1 MATCAFFSRCRRLD
15 EDFFMKENSDEH
27 GEAGRQETALT
38 NLPLLL
44 DALPAAIY
52 STDAEGHVLFYNH
65 AAAELWGREPVIGKE
80 LWCGSYK
87 IFRPDGSDMP
97 LEECPMAV
105 TLKEGRAVHGE
116 EIIVER
122 PDGTRKNILPH
133 PQPLRDHSGKIVGAV
148 NMLIDITE
156 RKGAEAELKLAHDA
170 AQKANRDKD
179 DFLAALSHELR
190 TPLSPVLLLASDAA
204 NNRDLPPRVRT
215 DFDTICKNIELE
227 ARLIDDLLDL
237 SRLTLGK
244 LTVDMKLVDA
254 REPLLGALE
263 KIENDISQKRIVLAL
278 DLSDEK
284 FFVKGDVVRLQQV
297 FWNILKNAVKFT
309 PVNGNITVT
318 SRADAGKDELV
329 IAISDSG
336 MGMSAAESSHVFEA
350 FSQSGQTEPGK
361 QSGGLG
367 LGLAISQKLVDL
379 HSGELHA
386 ASEGPDKGST
396 FTIKLP
402 LAKNTGQSPEK
413 SDNAPSS
420 DQIRKTGLRIL
431 VVEDHEPTRTSL
443 TQLLLRRRH
452 KITAVASLGGAR
464 AAVKNENFDLLISD
478 IGLPDG
484 TGFDLMRELQHG
496 YGLKGIAL
504 TGFGTE
510 EDIDLSR
517 KSGFVTHLT
526 KPVRMESLDEALAA
540 AIKV

>member
-1 MATCAFFSRCRRLD
+1 
-15 EDFFMKENSDEH
+15 MKENSDEH

-38 NLPLLL
+38 NLSLLL

-80 LWCGSYK
+80 FWCGSYK
-87 IFRPDGSDMP
+87 IFRPDGSDMS

-105 TLKEGRAVHGE
+105 ALKGGREVHGE

-133 PQPLRDHSGKIVGAV
+133 PQPLRDNSGKIVGAV

-336 MGMSAAESSHVFEA
+336 VGMSAAESSHVFEA

>member
-1 MATCAFFSRCRRLD
+1 MT
-15 EDFFMKENSDEH
+15 KNSDAHDE
-27 GEAGRQETALT
+27 GGRRETALT
-38 NLPLLL
+38 NLALLL

-52 STDAEGHVLFYNH
+52 STDAEGRVQFYNH
-65 AAAELWGREPVIGKE
+65 AAAKLWGREPVIGKK
-80 LWCGSYK
+80 LWSGSYK

-105 TLKEGRAVHGE
+105 SLKEGRAVRGE

-133 PQPLRDHSGKIVGAV
+133 SQPLRDNSGKIVGAV
-148 NMLIDITE
+148 NMLVDITE
-156 RKGAEAELKLAHDA
+156 RKGAEVELKRAHDK
-170 AQKANRDKD
+170 AQKENRAKD

-204 NNRDLPPRVRT
+204 NNRDLPPRART
-215 DFDTICKNIELE
+215 DFDTICKNIELA

-237 SRLTLGK
+237 SRITLGK
-244 LTVDMKLVDA
+244 LTVNMKMVDA
-254 REPLLGALE
+254 REPLLAALE

-297 FWNILKNAVKFT
+297 FWNVLKNAVKFT
-309 PVNGNITVT
+309 PANGNITVT
-318 SRADAGKDELV
+318 SRVDAGKDELV

-336 MGMSAAESSHVFEA
+336 MGLSAAEISHVFEA
-350 FSQSGQTEPGK
+350 YSQGDQAEPGK

-379 HSGELHA
+379 HSGEIQT
-386 ASEGPDKGST
+386 SSDGPDKGST

-413 SDNAPSS
+413 SDDAATSGKI
-420 DQIRKTGLRIL
+420 QKTGLCIL
-431 VVEDHEPTRTSL
+431 LVEDHEPTRLSL

-452 KITAVASLGGAR
+452 KITAVASLGAAR
-464 AAVKNENFDLLISD
+464 AAVKIGNFDLLISD

-484 TGFDLMRELQHG
+484 TGFDLMKELQND

-510 EDIDLSR
+510 EDIALSR

-526 KPVRMESLDEALAA
+526 KPVRMQSLDEALAA
-540 AIKV
+540 ATKV

>member
-1 MATCAFFSRCRRLD
+1 
-15 EDFFMKENSDEH
+15 MKENSDDH
-27 GEAGRQETALT
+27 GEVGRQENALT

-65 AAAELWGREPVIGKE
+65 AAAELWGRKPVIGKE

-122 PDGTRKNILPH
+122 SDGTRKNILPH
-133 PQPLRDHSGKIVGAV
+133 PQPLRDNSGKIVGAV

-170 AQKANRDKD
+170 AQKANRAKD

-244 LTVDMKLVDA
+244 LTVDMKMLDT
-254 REPLLGALE
+254 REPLLAALE
-263 KIENDISQKRIVLAL
+263 KVENDISQKRIVLTL
-278 DLSDEK
+278 DLSNEH
-284 FFVKGDVVRLQQV
+284 FSVKGDIVRLQQV

-309 PVNGNITVT
+309 PANGNITVT
-318 SRADAGKDELV
+318 SRADTEKNELV

-336 MGMSAAESSHVFEA
+336 IGMSADESSRVFEA
-350 FSQSGQTEPGK
+350 FSQGDHAETGK
-361 QSGGLG
+361 QFGGLG
-367 LGLAISQKLVDL
+367 FGLAISHRLVDL
-379 HSGELHA
+379 HSGEIHA
-386 ASEGPDKGST
+386 ASDGPGKGST

-402 LAKNTGQSPEK
+402 LIKNEMQSPATFDDTPNPEK
-413 SDNAPSS
+413 IPK
-420 DQIRKTGLRIL
+420 QGLRIL
-431 VVEDHEPTRTSL
+431 LVEDHEPTRTSL

-484 TGFDLMRELQHG
+484 TGFDLMKELQHN

-510 EDIDLSR
+510 EDIALSR